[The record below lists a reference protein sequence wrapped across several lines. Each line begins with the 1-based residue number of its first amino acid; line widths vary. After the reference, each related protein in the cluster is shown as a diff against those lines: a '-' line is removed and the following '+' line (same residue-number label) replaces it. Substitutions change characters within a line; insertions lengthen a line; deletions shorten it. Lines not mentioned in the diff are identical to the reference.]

1 MRDGG
6 EDVEALMTWG
16 GEGRIGASGGVEVEG
31 EVFREDTIFKNVIEE
46 ATVAGSEPDRVV
58 GEIGVGAVGAEID

>member
-6 EDVEALMTWG
+6 EDVEALVAWW

-31 EVFREDTIFKNVIEE
+31 EIFREDTIFKNVIEE
-46 ATVAGSEPDRVV
+46 ATVAGPEPDGVV
-58 GEIGVGAVGAEID
+58 GEIGVGAIGTEID